1 MKRPHAAVALA
12 FGVWVA
18 LAASA
23 AASAAPEYVDSE
35 PGDGEEVHKAPDQ
48 VSITFSEPL
57 DSSSEIA
64 VFDECGRRVD
74 NGNTQI
80 ALTQTTMSVGLDAKP
95 SGHYEVDYTATGL
108 AGVTGTTK
116 GSFHFTAHTGPSCD
130 GSGDGHDH
138 DGDDGKHD
146 GHDNKNGQHK
156 HDDGGHEGEAHEH
169 TSDAGDDH
177 AAHTDGTH
185 EDGHDDHAAGAG
197 PNKRDGPGQDVKRN
211 PPPNLARGESPF
223 PRLEPDSWAVFVA
236 LGICVVLGAG
246 GGVAL
251 RAIGR

>member
-1 MKRPHAAVALA
+1 MKRSCAAAAALA
-12 FGVWVA
+12 LGAWVA

-23 AASAAPEYVDSE
+23 AASAAPEYVNSE
-35 PGDGEEVHKAPDQ
+35 PGDGEEVHEAPDQ

-57 DSSSEIA
+57 DSSSQIE

-74 NGNTQI
+74 NGDTQI

-95 SGHYEVDYTATGL
+95 SGHYEVDYTATGV

-116 GSFHFTAHTGPSCD
+116 GSFHFVAHAGPSCD
-130 GSGDGHDH
+130 GGGGGHDH
-138 DGDDGKHD
+138 DNDDGEHGD
-146 GHDNKNGQHK
+146 RHENDQHE
-156 HDDGGHEGEAHEH
+156 HGEGGHEGGAHEH
-169 TSDAGDDH
+169 TDTGDDH
-177 AAHTDGTH
+177 AAHADGTH

-197 PNKRDGPGQDVKRN
+197 PDSRDGDGVSAKRN